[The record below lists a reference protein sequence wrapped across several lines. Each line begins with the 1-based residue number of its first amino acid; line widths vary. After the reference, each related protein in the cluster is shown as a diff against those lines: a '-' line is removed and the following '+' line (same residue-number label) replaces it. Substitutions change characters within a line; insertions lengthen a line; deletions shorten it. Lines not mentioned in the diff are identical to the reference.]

1 MVFWDLI
8 IRILLD
14 LIQYDKKS
22 IVKSDDNKSIAK
34 KVRRFFFS
42 LPLHEKGPWIHKL

>member
-1 MVFWDLI
+1 MVFWDQI
-8 IRILLD
+8 IQILLD
-14 LIQYDKKS
+14 LIQCDKKS

-42 LPLHEKGPWIHKL
+42 SLT